1 MFALS
6 PRSVATVLAAEL
18 AAFGIAAGPKA
29 PLKVAAGTL
38 FAMGTVQTWR
48 WLILV
53 SCSCLCWEHVLWCA
67 RARCLSRRHAL
78 WSAEAVHSCVGV
90 AAPVRCWYCRQTMLQ
105 QRCVC

>member
-6 PRSVATVLAAEL
+6 PRSIATVLAAEL
-18 AAFGIAAGPKA
+18 VAFGVVAGPRA

-53 SCSCLCWEHVLWCA
+53 SSVLNAVCSTQPA
-67 RARCLSRRHAL
+67 G
-78 WSAEAVHSCVGV
+78 VGST
-90 AAPVRCWYCRQTMLQ
+90 QTVQ
-105 QRCVC
+105 QRLHGCWFELVCAGGIAGITLA